1 MNSFIADF
9 DFDFDFGPM
18 IFDDGSSASESLW
31 Q

>member
-1 MNSFIADF
+1 MNTFIADF

-18 IFDDGSSASESLW
+18 IFDDGSSTSESLW